1 MEFPSVWT
9 HHLVLSESTGSL
21 IWLTWM
27 TATVHEGVQL
37 MDGDVVDETVT
48 VMGSS
53 HPPPVGPEESP
64 QDATT
69 SASDASMG

>member
-1 MEFPSVWT
+1 MVQF
-9 HHLVLSESTGSL
+9 
-21 IWLTWM
+21 
-27 TATVHEGVQL
+27 GVQFMVGEVEAETVML
-37 MDGDVVDETVT
+37 MD
-48 VMGSS
+48 SS

>member
-1 MEFPSVWT
+1 MA
-9 HHLVLSESTGSL
+9 
-21 IWLTWM
+21 
-27 TATVHEGVQL
+27 ATVQDGVQL
-37 MDGDVVDETVT
+37 IAGDVEDETVI

-69 SASDASMG
+69 NASDASMG